1 MSISEN
7 ISKIK
12 KDVSIK
18 VKLIAV
24 TKTKSIKE
32 IKEAYNS
39 NHRFFGENKVQE
51 MTEKW
56 KLLPKDIEWHMIG
69 HLQKNKVKYI
79 APYVSLIHS
88 VDSIRLLNEIDKQ
101 GKKNNRTINCLI
113 QVNISDEESKFGVNK
128 DSLSNFIE
136 KIIEN
141 KYENIAVLGLMGM
154 ASFSQNEEKILNE
167 FASLK
172 KLFSDQKR
180 KFPNFNELSIGMSSD
195 YKIALKLGSTMIRIG
210 SKIFGQR
217 N

>member
-56 KLLPKDIEWHMIG
+56 KLLPKDIYH
-69 HLQKNKVKYI
+69 Q
-79 APYVSLIHS
+79 
-88 VDSIRLLNEIDKQ
+88 
-101 GKKNNRTINCLI
+101 
-113 QVNISDEESKFGVNK
+113 
-128 DSLSNFIE
+128 
-136 KIIEN
+136 
-141 KYENIAVLGLMGM
+141 
-154 ASFSQNEEKILNE
+154 
-167 FASLK
+167 
-172 KLFSDQKR
+172 
-180 KFPNFNELSIGMSSD
+180 
-195 YKIALKLGSTMIRIG
+195 
-210 SKIFGQR
+210 
-217 N
+217 